1 MKKEFITAE
10 FSSAALNITAGKI
23 DSFRKTEESFGTVR
37 VYKDGKI
44 GVAGAIGRADE
55 AALTEKAEKAL
66 SIGIPY
72 ESELDGP
79 VTEEHHG
86 VSELPEEKDMIPV
99 FGKLLSDI
107 GEACPNFCISNKIII
122 SSNRAEYRNSNG
134 RHLISSD
141 RSLEVGLLFQNRGS
155 GNLMDAYYEYGGRT
169 YDPEKIVSQCSML
182 YKAFC
187 NPVPLPK
194 EKIPVVISAGA
205 FFSSLLRN
213 FSGELYASGSSLV
226 SGKLGERLF
235 SEKLTLKD
243 DRNGETNPGACFF
256 DDEGQIAD
264 DFRAPLIEN
273 GRLVGVT
280 VSKNTAARF
289 NVPVSRTSVSSY
301 DGVPAAGLSGLY
313 VAPTAK
319 ELCDIVPGRAIYVSM
334 ASGGDTTPDGHFA
347 TPVQLAYLLEGG
359 RPVGKLPELNISGD
373 FFSMLG
379 SDFLGSVRGS
389 IDGLTDLCVINMEV
403 TE

>member
-141 RSLEVGLLFQNRGS
+141 RSLEVGLLFQSRGS
-155 GNLMDAYYEYGGRT
+155 GNLMDAYYEYGGHT

-187 NPVPLPK
+187 NPVSLPK

-213 FSGELYASGSSLV
+213 FSGESYASGSSLV

-264 DFRAPLIEN
+264 NFRAPLIES

-280 VSKNTAARF
+280 VSKNTAVRF

-379 SDFLGSVRGS
+379 RDFLGSVRGS
-389 IDGLTDLCVINMEV
+389 IDGLTDLCIINMEV

>member
-44 GVAGAIGRADE
+44 GVAGAIGSADE
-55 AALTEKAEKAL
+55 AALTENAEKAL

-213 FSGELYASGSSLV
+213 FSGESYASGSSLV

-359 RPVGKLPELNISGD
+359 RPVGKLSELNISGD

-379 SDFLGSVRGS
+379 NDFLGSVRGS

>member
-86 VSELPEEKDMIPV
+86 VSELPEERDMIPV

-107 GEACPNFCISNKIII
+107 GGACPNFCISNKIII

-213 FSGELYASGSSLV
+213 FSGESYASGSSLV

-359 RPVGKLPELNISGD
+359 IPVGKLPELNISGD

-389 IDGLTDLCVINMEV
+389 IDGFSDLCVINMEV

>member
-44 GVAGAIGRADE
+44 GVAGAIGKADE
-55 AALTEKAEKAL
+55 EALTKRAEKAL

-79 VTEEHHG
+79 VAEEHHG

-213 FSGELYASGSSLV
+213 FSGESYASGSSLV

-264 DFRAPLIEN
+264 DFRAPLIES

-289 NVPVSRTSVSSY
+289 NVPVSKTSVSSY

-379 SDFLGSVRGS
+379 RDFLGSVRGS

>member
-44 GVAGAIGRADE
+44 GVAGAIGKADE
-55 AALTEKAEKAL
+55 EALTKRAEKAL

-79 VTEEHHG
+79 VAEEHHG

-213 FSGELYASGSSLV
+213 FSGESYASGSSLV

-264 DFRAPLIEN
+264 DFRAPLIES

-280 VSKNTAARF
+280 VSKNTAVRF

-379 SDFLGSVRGS
+379 RDFLGSVRGS
-389 IDGLTDLCVINMEV
+389 IDGLTDLCIINMEV

>member
-86 VSELPEEKDMIPV
+86 VSELPEERDMIPV

-107 GEACPNFCISNKIII
+107 GGACPNFCISNKIII

-194 EKIPVVISAGA
+194 EKIPVAISAGA

-213 FSGELYASGSSLV
+213 FSGESYASGSSLV

-379 SDFLGSVRGS
+379 SDFLGSVRES

>member
-169 YDPEKIVSQCSML
+169 YDPEKIVSQCSMI

-213 FSGELYASGSSLV
+213 FSGESYASGSSLV

-379 SDFLGSVRGS
+379 NDFLGSVRGS

>member
-169 YDPEKIVSQCSML
+169 YDAEKIVSQCSML

-213 FSGELYASGSSLV
+213 FSGESYASGSSLV

>member
-141 RSLEVGLLFQNRGS
+141 RSLEVGLLFQHRGS

-213 FSGELYASGSSLV
+213 FSGESYASGSSLV

-379 SDFLGSVRGS
+379 NDFLGSVRGS
-389 IDGLTDLCVINMEV
+389 IDGLNDLCVINMEV

>member
-79 VTEEHHG
+79 VAEEHHG

-134 RHLISSD
+134 RHLICSD
-141 RSLEVGLLFQNRGS
+141 RSLEVGLLFQSRGS
-155 GNLMDAYYEYGGRT
+155 GNLMDAYYEYGGHT

-213 FSGELYASGSSLV
+213 FSGESYASGSSLV

-243 DRNGETNPGACFF
+243 DRNGETNPGVCFF

-264 DFRAPLIEN
+264 DFRAPLIES

-280 VSKNTAARF
+280 VSKNTAVRF

-379 SDFLGSVRGS
+379 RDFLGSVRGS

>member
-194 EKIPVVISAGA
+194 ERIPVVISAGA

-213 FSGELYASGSSLV
+213 FSGESYASGSSLV

-379 SDFLGSVRGS
+379 NDFLGSVRGS
-389 IDGLTDLCVINMEV
+389 IDGLNDLCVINMEV

>member
-141 RSLEVGLLFQNRGS
+141 RSLEVGLLFQHRGS

-169 YDPEKIVSQCSML
+169 YDPEKIMSQCSML

-194 EKIPVVISAGA
+194 EKIPVVIKRKLGN
-205 FFSSLLRN
+205 R
-213 FSGELYASGSSLV
+213 LY
-226 SGKLGERLF
+226 GERLF

-389 IDGLTDLCVINMEV
+389 IDGLNDLCVINMEV

>member
-79 VTEEHHG
+79 VAEEHHG

-141 RSLEVGLLFQNRGS
+141 RSLEVGLLFQSRGS
-155 GNLMDAYYEYGGRT
+155 GNLMDAYYEYGGHT

-213 FSGELYASGSSLV
+213 FSGESYASGSSLV

-264 DFRAPLIEN
+264 NFRAPLIES

-280 VSKNTAARF
+280 VSKNTAVRF

-379 SDFLGSVRGS
+379 RDFLGSVRGS

>member
-141 RSLEVGLLFQNRGS
+141 RSLEVGLLFQSRGS
-155 GNLMDAYYEYGGRT
+155 GNLMDAYYEYGGHT

-213 FSGELYASGSSLV
+213 FSGESYASGSSLV

-243 DRNGETNPGACFF
+243 DRNGETNPGVRFF

-264 DFRAPLIEN
+264 DFRAPLIES

-280 VSKNTAARF
+280 VSKNTAVRF

-379 SDFLGSVRGS
+379 RDFLGSVRGS

>member
-86 VSELPEEKDMIPV
+86 VSELPEERDMIPV

-213 FSGELYASGSSLV
+213 FSGESYASGSSLV

-243 DRNGETNPGACFF
+243 DRNGETNPGSCFF